1 MTERRFSEI
10 ETRLAFQDES
20 LRVLNEVV
28 CRQQQQIEHLEQMCR
43 MLRERCDEL
52 VYRRTVPSGGED
64 AQDERPPHY

>member
-1 MTERRFSEI
+1 MTERRFTEI

-52 VYRRTVPSGGED
+52 VYRHAIPSGGED
-64 AQDERPPHY
+64 AKDERPPHY